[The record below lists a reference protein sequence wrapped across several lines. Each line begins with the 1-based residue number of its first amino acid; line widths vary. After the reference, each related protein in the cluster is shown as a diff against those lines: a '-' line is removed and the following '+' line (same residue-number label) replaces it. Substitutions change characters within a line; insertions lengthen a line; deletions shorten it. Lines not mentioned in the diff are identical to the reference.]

1 MIKHVKPTRLSVCR
15 GLAAAALGCL
25 ALSANAYQN
34 LTPPSGWA
42 AGGGAGGSVT
52 GTKTAVNAMFS
63 TGSMSTSASI
73 SVGGRAVSV
82 PVTMRYAPAASRVA
96 ATAVMLYPPLRTVST
111 IAGWLGLAGLAYN
124 ATEGFWT
131 QPDTTSPKSDGYQ
144 YFAESHM
151 WQTMSQT
158 YQGAC
163 SAYQSIISSSKP
175 GSFVSLSSCSSNLVR
190 LNVVTNGVTAD
201 FSSPISRY
209 AVSSCPSGWYV
220 TPAGCVQ
227 TPPPK
232 SLTQDQ
238 AIEELTKQPMPAE
251 VPKHIPTPLPVET
264 PEWQPLFIPTGNPVP
279 NPNYKPNE
287 APSPTNQP
295 YVQPGV
301 KVEPAPSPGA
311 PWQAD
316 VKPVNRPTASP
327 TGSTEPSTESSTNP
341 SNDTP
346 RQDQK
351 EDQDFCDKHKESIIC
366 AEADTPEQDLPTG
379 KLDISYNYVD
389 IFGNGSCPSDAYL
402 NTHGMSLKVWDW
414 AATCDNV
421 QTYFRPVLIAC
432 CAFAAFV
439 IVAAGGKE

>member
-42 AGGGAGGSVT
+42 AGGGAGGSFT

-111 IAGWLGLAGLAYN
+111 IAGWLGLAGLAFDASTGLWGKPDPN
-124 ATEGFWT
+124 A
-131 QPDTTSPKSDGYQ
+131 DKSDGFT
-144 YFAESHM
+144 YFVNVIGFDNKYFLTPV
-151 WQTMSQT
+151 Q
-158 YQGAC
+158 AC
-163 SAYQSIISSSKP
+163 RNLSVSTANQ
-175 GSFVSLSSCSSNLVR
+175 FVSASSGNCVVR
-190 LNVVTNGVTAD
+190 TPSG
-201 FSSPISRY
+201 
-209 AVSSCPSGWYV
+209 AVYEYPVRKAGSSSCPAGWYV

-227 TPPPK
+227 NPPVK
-232 SLTQDQ
+232 TLTEQQ
-238 AIEELTKQPMPAE
+238 AEEELAKQPMPAE
-251 VPKHIPTPLPVET
+251 VPKHIPTPLPVEL

-279 NPNYKPNE
+279 NPNYNPNQ

-301 KVEPAPSPGA
+301 KVEPAPSPSA

-341 SNDTP
+341 SKDTP

-414 AATCDNV
+414 SATCDNV

>member
-25 ALSANAYQN
+25 ALSANAGYAQ
-34 LTPPSGWA
+34 LTPPAGWA
-42 AGGGAGGSVT
+42 AGGGAGGSFV
-52 GTKTAVNAMFS
+52 GTKAANTATFLSGNVTTNAS
-63 TGSMSTSASI
+63 LN
-73 SVGGRAVSV
+73 VGGRAVTM
-82 PVTMRYAPAASRVA
+82 PATMRFAANAPRIAAS
-96 ATAVMLYPPLRTVST
+96 AVMLHPGIRTAAAV
-111 IAGWLGLAGLAYN
+111 AGWLGLAGLLWDEASQ
-124 ATEGFWT
+124 TWK
-131 QPDTTSPKSDGYQ
+131 QPDTSAPKSDGLSWVVGDIGVPSPYAYGQESACAYANGLRGYRHYGISGQ
-144 YFAESHM
+144 Y
-151 WQTMSQT
+151 
-158 YQGAC
+158 C
-163 SAYQSIISSSKP
+163 
-175 GSFVSLSSCSSNLVR
+175 LR
-190 LNVVTNGVTAD
+190 LNQQDKPDAWAIMFANSG
-201 FSSPISRY
+201 SPN
-209 AVSSCPSGWYV
+209 CPHGWYI

-227 TPPPK
+227 NPPVK
-232 SLTQDQ
+232 TLTEQQ
-238 AIEELTKQPMPAE
+238 AEEELAKQPMPAE
-251 VPKHIPTPLPVET
+251 VPKHIPTPLPVEL

-279 NPNYKPNE
+279 NPNYNPNQ

-301 KVEPAPSPGA
+301 KVDPSPSPGA

-316 VKPVNRPTASP
+316 VKPVNRPTTSP
-327 TGSTEPSTESSTNP
+327 TGSTEPTTESSTNP

-351 EDQDFCDKHKESIIC
+351 EDRDFCDKHPESIVC

-414 AATCDNV
+414 AATCNNV
-421 QTYFRPVLIAC
+421 QMYFRPVLIAC

>member
-34 LTPPSGWA
+34 LTPPAGWA

-73 SVGGRAVSV
+73 SVGGRSVSI
-82 PVTMRYAPAASRVA
+82 PVAMRYAPTATRVA
-96 ATAVMLYPPLRTVST
+96 AAAVMAHPYTRTAAAV
-111 IAGWLGLAGLAYN
+111 AGWLGLAGLFYDQAS
-124 ATEGFWT
+124 GFWKM
-131 QPDTTSPKSDGYQ
+131 PDSS
-144 YFAESHM
+144 AE
-151 WQTMSQT
+151 
-158 YQGAC
+158 
-163 SAYQSIISSSKP
+163 
-175 GSFVSLSSCSSNLVR
+175 LSSGYYWRDTWGGGNY
-190 LNVVTNGVTAD
+190 
-201 FSSPISRY
+201 SSPDAACKASFPTKPDIRAVLNGDSYASCVSAAAGGSMGYTTR
-209 AVSSCPSGWYV
+209 AVSSCPAGWYV

-227 TPPPK
+227 TPQPK
-232 SLTQDQ
+232 TVTTEE
-238 AIEELTKQPMPAE
+238 AVEELTKHPMPAE

-351 EDQDFCDKHKESIIC
+351 EDQDFCDKHKESIVC

-414 AATCDNV
+414 SATCDNV

>member
-15 GLAAAALGCL
+15 GLAVAALGCL
-25 ALSANAYQN
+25 ALSANAAYQS
-34 LTPPSGWA
+34 LIAPAGWA
-42 AGGGAGGSVT
+42 AGGGAGGSFVGAKAANTATFLSSNVT
-52 GTKTAVNAMFS
+52 TNAS
-63 TGSMSTSASI
+63 LN
-73 SVGGRAVSV
+73 VGGRAVTV
-82 PVTMRYAPAASRVA
+82 PATMRFAANAPRIAAS
-96 ATAVMLYPPLRTVST
+96 AVMLYPGIRTAAAV
-111 IAGWLGLAGLAYN
+111 AGWLGLAGLLWDEASQ
-124 ATEGFWT
+124 TWK
-131 QPDTTSPKSDGYQ
+131 QPDTSARKSDGLSWVVGDVPIPSPYNYGQ
-144 YFAESHM
+144 ES
-151 WQTMSQT
+151 
-158 YQGAC
+158 AC
-163 SAYQSIISSSKP
+163 AYANGYYGYEHGGISGMYCLRKNP
-175 GSFVSLSSCSSNLVR
+175 GGSTTGWSYMRANS
-190 LNVVTNGVTAD
+190 G
-201 FSSPISRY
+201 SPN
-209 AVSSCPSGWYV
+209 CPTGWYI

-227 TPPPK
+227 TPPVK
-232 SLTQDQ
+232 TLTEQQ
-238 AIEELTKQPMPAE
+238 AEDELAKQPMPAE
-251 VPKHIPTPLPVET
+251 VPKHIPTPLPVEL

-279 NPNYKPNE
+279 NPNYNPNQ

-301 KVEPAPSPGA
+301 KVDPAPSPSA

-327 TGSTEPSTESSTNP
+327 TGSTDPSTESSTNP

-414 AATCDNV
+414 AATCDHV

>member
-34 LTPPSGWA
+34 LTPPAGWA
-42 AGGGAGGSVT
+42 AGGGTGGTVT

-82 PVTMRYAPAASRVA
+82 PVTIRYGSTASRVA
-96 ATAVMLYPPLRTVST
+96 ATAVALYPPLRTAAAV
-111 IAGWLGLAGLAYN
+111 AGWLGLAGLFWDEASNSWKAPDTN
-124 ATEGFWT
+124 ATPSTGYEYYGRGDWVST
-131 QPDTTSPKSDGYQ
+131 PQAACKSLIPGMEAQ
-144 YFAESHM
+144 YGTNIVFVSY
-151 WQTMSQT
+151 TI
-158 YQGAC
+158 Y
-163 SAYQSIISSSKP
+163 SSS
-175 GSFVSLSSCSSNLVR
+175 GSCLFNTYYPNGSLDRQPSLTIQVRPSN
-190 LNVVTNGVTAD
+190 
-201 FSSPISRY
+201 
-209 AVSSCPSGWYV
+209 CPTGWYK

-227 TPPPK
+227 TRPTVTVTPEK
-232 SLTQDQ
+232 AADDLS
-238 AIEELTKQPMPAE
+238 KQPMPAE
-251 VPKHIPTPLPVET
+251 VPKHIPTPLPVDL

-279 NPNYKPNE
+279 NPSYNPNQ

-295 YVQPGV
+295 YVQPGQ
-301 KVEPAPSPGA
+301 KVSPAPSPSA

-316 VKPVNRPTASP
+316 VVPVYRPTASP
-327 TGSTEPSTESSTNP
+327 TGSTDPSTEPSTNP

-346 RQDQK
+346 RQDKK
-351 EDQDFCDKHKESIIC
+351 EDQDFCDKHKESIVC

-414 AATCDNV
+414 ASTCNNV
-421 QTYFRPVLIAC
+421 QMYFRPVLIAC